1 MPSSSGLSSTTRAG
15 HGLYRSSAI
24 GEAAPTSHVADVAGL
39 IDRLEIER
47 VVFCGLSV
55 GGVIG
60 QAFAATHSHAL
71 AALVLC
77 CTAARVGT
85 AEAWDE
91 RIRTVREKGLEAL
104 AGPVMERWFSTSF
117 RAAEPEMIA
126 GMTNMLVR
134 QPAEGYAA
142 ICRMLRDT
150 DLTAGAAG
158 ITVPTLGVACTED
171 GSTPP
176 DLVKGTVER
185 IPGASFALI
194 EGGRPHSLRGAPA
207 GACRDPA
214 RLPRREGPLVTE
226 PLDSGMATRRR
237 VLGEAH
243 VARAEAAKTAFD
255 APFRR
260 LVTEGAWRRVWSSG
274 RITHRERSMVTLARL
289 AALGHHEAFACPQ
302 DPGSGPLHGEGARR
316 ERIAIIGRVRDGMAA
331 PVRDAAVEIWQ
342 ADAAGLHPSPAGT
355 CRRRASPSSSCRA
368 GSISASARGW
378 SFAEAAQADGAD
390 PVMSRIGHPARRQT
404 LVARR
409 AGHDYVFDIRPQGEG
424 ETVFPDG

>member
-1 MPSSSGLSSTTRAG
+1 MPFARLAGTTIHYAHRPATGGAATVLFSNSLGTDFRIWGETAEALPSELGLVFYDARG
-15 HGLYRSSAI
+15 HGLTDLGH
-24 GEAAPTSHVADVAGL
+24 GERLDLHVADVAGL

-194 EGGRPHSLRGAPA
+194 EGVGHIPCVERPRELAEILLAFLAERG
-207 GACRDPA
+207 
-214 RLPRREGPLVTE
+214 L
-226 PLDSGMATRRR
+226 S
-237 VLGEAH
+237 
-243 VARAEAAKTAFD
+243 
-255 APFRR
+255 
-260 LVTEGAWRRVWSSG
+260 
-274 RITHRERSMVTLARL
+274 
-289 AALGHHEAFACPQ
+289 
-302 DPGSGPLHGEGARR
+302 
-316 ERIAIIGRVRDGMAA
+316 
-331 PVRDAAVEIWQ
+331 
-342 ADAAGLHPSPAGT
+342 
-355 CRRRASPSSSCRA
+355 
-368 GSISASARGW
+368 
-378 SFAEAAQADGAD
+378 
-390 PVMSRIGHPARRQT
+390 
-404 LVARR
+404 
-409 AGHDYVFDIRPQGEG
+409 
-424 ETVFPDG
+424 